1 MLKMFIWHY
10 VIDNAIHAFFDNVSA
25 NFVKRKELQ
34 VGDIIEVYL
43 EEKTYNASVIQLY
56 GDNPV
61 VMIDNFRCTCE
72 MLIYRGNLIYI
83 ILYKISP
90 DGLTHWV
97 TNRFGD
103 SDEYCK

>member
-43 EEKTYNASVIQLY
+43 EGKSYNTSVIQLY

-61 VMIDNFRCTCE
+61 VMIDSYKCMCDVSKYNSGI
-72 MLIYRGNLIYI
+72 IYV
-83 ILYKISP
+83 ILYKISGS
-90 DGLTHWV
+90 GLTHWV
-97 TNRFGD
+97 KPD
-103 SDEYCK
+103 SNLD